1 LAQAIQP
8 VHFIGLK
15 LHLSGTAL
23 CVFLGPHTCADHARA
38 TE

>member
-15 LHLSGTAL
+15 LHLSGAAL
-23 CVFLGPHTCADHARA
+23 CVFLGPHTCADYACA